1 MEEQNSIYLQRLC
14 GAVKQVQIEASQ
26 TNEFLVR
33 DGRSP
38 LQLCGRYE
46 DIFNH
51 RYKISA
57 LSLLKKKTGFWG
69 VVKEI
74 SRKEA
79 LTRIKNL
86 QHPESDLG
94 RCRAWVRLA
103 ANENSLV
110 AYIMSLQSNPELL
123 ARYYEPQA
131 FLRDGDL
138 TEAAINVLS
147 GLDTIRFELTLDTS
161 SLEIEIA
168 PEAFIPADKMSRMM
182 ALELARAIQ
191 QQPSEPIMIER
202 RPLRKKR
209 RKHKKLDS
217 QSTDT
222 DSTELP
228 DSESDYGSLA
238 KPPRSQPL
246 PLKGGVNGERDT
258 LPWYSSS
265 FEHSHG
271 ALFTDSSFHR
281 TSPGSDSKGYSLST
295 SAPPV
300 RSVFAK
306 VSRES
311 SPVSVSLEQI
321 EEISE
326 LPLIEK
332 KSRNSDILSP
342 ILSSPTADTIT
353 PQENVND
360 SQDILTPRYQI
371 PEEDKQAIELD
382 FDDET
387 QTTTTTT
394 INSENTEQD
403 FFLQET
409 EPNPE
414 KTFLSLEL
422 ELSPTE
428 DKILSPTVYKDFPSP
443 FNPPVSQSLPIQ
455 TFLTADAVATNTA
468 NDRIGTP
475 NSFSANSNTS
485 SEDFYSLNG
494 EWDIIRTGE
503 MITSQEDLKSTP
515 LFEKQFTDDY
525 FRQEINVDKLTQNQV
540 YSTLKKIKEELK
552 SVTADNPSHKILVHT
567 LVKLRIRRLEMEEGK
582 VSSKRSWHGMK
593 VFGHDLEFHSGGK
606 TPPKMCEIC
615 GKNFGPIS
623 LPKQKW
629 GECRGCSLSLHIA
642 CVKRIPSVCPSQ
654 GEPKLLLSITQE
666 IGLLLQKFK
675 CNNCSRQIG
684 IGGKDEPRLCRYTG
698 LYFCQNCYSI
708 TPTPLPAKIIHDW
721 DFRVRG
727 VSLSSY
733 LTLKILHTT
742 PCINLNQH
750 NPLIYSYE
758 DTLSQCLT
766 IRKKLKLM
774 FHFLTVCQ
782 EAKDSGLLTVHQGI
796 FHDHIWL
803 DTEPWSIEDLFAVK
817 EGRFLPALN
826 EFFSKWDV
834 HIRQCPRCSGN
845 GHFCMECVSDDI
857 LFPWDILAISCE
869 NCGVLSHSH
878 CVSEKGCSKCN
889 MRARRMKT
897 ENS

>member
-51 RYKISA
+51 RYKTSA

-69 VVKEI
+69 IVKEI
-74 SRKEA
+74 SRREA

-86 QHPESDLG
+86 QYPESDLG
-94 RCRAWVRLA
+94 RCRAWIRLA

-138 TEAAINVLS
+138 TEAAVNVLS
-147 GLDTIRFELTLDTS
+147 GLDSIRFELTLDTS

-168 PEAFIPADKMSRMM
+168 PDAFVPADKMSRLM
-182 ALELARAIQ
+182 ALELARAVQ
-191 QQPSEPIMIER
+191 QQQQSEPVQIER

-209 RKHKKLDS
+209 RKHKKFDS

-228 DSESDYGSLA
+228 DSESDYGSLV
-238 KPPRSQPL
+238 KPPRTQPL
-246 PLKGGVNGERDT
+246 SLEKGVNG
-258 LPWYSSS
+258 YSSS

-281 TSPGSDSKGYSLST
+281 SSPNSDSKGYALST
-295 SAPPV
+295 SAPPI
-300 RSVFAK
+300 RSVFFKA
-306 VSRES
+306 SREN
-311 SPVSVSLEQI
+311 SPTPPILEQI

-326 LPLIEK
+326 VPLVEK
-332 KSRNSDILSP
+332 KYAKFDLLSP

-353 PQENVND
+353 PQEHMNN
-360 SQDILTPRYQI
+360 SDISTPLF
-371 PEEDKQAIELD
+371 PTAEDTQAIKLD
-382 FDDET
+382 FEDET
-387 QTTTTTT
+387 QTTITTTT
-394 INSENTEQD
+394 DNSENIEQE
-403 FFLQET
+403 FFLQDT
-409 EPNPE
+409 EANSIPE
-414 KTFLSLEL
+414 RAFLSL

-428 DKILSPTVYKDFPSP
+428 EKPQSPTIYRDFPSP

-455 TFLTADAVATNTA
+455 TFLTADAVATGTT

-475 NSFSANSNTS
+475 NSISANSNTS

-494 EWDIIRTGE
+494 EWDIIRTE
-503 MITSQEDLKSTP
+503 DMTYSQEDLKSTP
-515 LFEKQFTDDY
+515 LFENKFTDDY

-540 YSTLKKIKEELK
+540 YSTLKKVKEELK
-552 SVTADNPSHKILVHT
+552 SITSSNPSHKILVHT
-567 LVKLRIRRLEMEEGK
+567 LVKLRIRRMEMEEGK
-582 VSSKRSWHGMK
+582 TQNKRDNLKAMK
-593 VFGHDLEFHSGGK
+593 VFGHSLEFHTGGK
-606 TPPKMCEIC
+606 CPPKSCEIC
-615 GKNFGPIS
+615 GKSFTPIN

-629 GECRGCSLSLHIA
+629 SECRECSLSLHVA

-654 GEPKLLLSITQE
+654 GNPQLIIDITHE

-675 CNNCSRQIG
+675 CKNCSRQIG
-684 IGGKDEPRLCRYTG
+684 IGAKDEPRLCRYSG
-698 LYFCQNCYSI
+698 FYFCQNCYSI
-708 TPTPLPAKIIHDW
+708 TPTPLPAKIVHDW
-721 DFRVRG
+721 DFRARG
-727 VSLSSY
+727 VSLSAY
-733 LTLKILHTT
+733 LTLKILHNSS
-742 PCINLNQH
+742 CINLQQH

-758 DTLSQCLT
+758 NTLGECLT
-766 IRKKLKLM
+766 IRKKLKQM
-774 FHFLTVCQ
+774 YQFLTVCQ
-782 EAKDSGLLTVHQGI
+782 NAKDHGLLAVHQGML
-796 FHDHIWL
+796 HDHIWL

-817 EGRFLPALN
+817 DGRFLPALR
-826 EFFSKWDV
+826 EFFSGWDG

-869 NCGVLSHSH
+869 NCKVLSHSH
-878 CVSEKGCSKCN
+878 CASEKGCSKCN
-889 MRARRMKT
+889 MRAKRMNPT
-897 ENS
+897 IN